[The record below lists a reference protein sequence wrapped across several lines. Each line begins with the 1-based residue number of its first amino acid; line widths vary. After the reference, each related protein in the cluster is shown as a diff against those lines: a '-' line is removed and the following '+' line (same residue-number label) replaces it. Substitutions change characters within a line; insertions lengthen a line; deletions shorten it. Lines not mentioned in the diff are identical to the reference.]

1 METDCKVIEG
11 EELVCSKCKF
21 ELGMV
26 FNQRLIMVGNLLLS
40 EAHGVCARCGTAFHY
55 TATERQLKKLL
66 ALVLSS
72 RSKALADLNKCSH
85 NAHSESMSPVQR
97 F

>member
-1 METDCKVIEG
+1 METDCKIIEG

-40 EAHGVCARCGTAFHY
+40 EAHGVCARCGTAYHY

-72 RSKALADLNKCSH
+72 RSKALADMNNGSH